1 MSWEEEEE
9 RERERKKKGGKKG
22 GFVGR
27 DWKRVPESTSGDTC
41 SKLDSNSTPLSF
53 RTLGSREN
61 QREACV
67 RCFFVLFV
75 LFSFCFLK
83 IKQKQINS
91 GAANCTQAKRIDFP
105 V

>member
-9 RERERKKKGGKKG
+9 RERERKKRGEKKG

-41 SKLDSNSTPLSF
+41 SKLDSK
-53 RTLGSREN
+53 LGSPFFSDPRKPRKPE
-61 QREACV
+61 RGLCPMF
-67 RCFFVLFV
+67 FFVLF

-91 GAANCTQAKRIDFP
+91 GGANCTQAKRIDFP